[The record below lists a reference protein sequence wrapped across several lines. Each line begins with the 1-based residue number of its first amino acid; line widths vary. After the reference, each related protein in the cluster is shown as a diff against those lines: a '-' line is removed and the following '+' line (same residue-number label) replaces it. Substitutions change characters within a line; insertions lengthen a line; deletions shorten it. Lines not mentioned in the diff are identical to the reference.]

1 MILFTILVII
11 LVVMAILAV
20 AILSIGGSVFI
31 VIFADVIVCIL
42 LIVFIIKRIFFKK

>member
-1 MILFTILVII
+1 MILFTILTII

-20 AILSIGGSVFI
+20 AILSIGGGVFM

>member
-20 AILSIGGSVFI
+20 AILSIGGGIFM

-42 LIVFIIKRIFFKK
+42 LIVFIIKHIFFKK

>member
-20 AILSIGGSVFI
+20 AILSIGGGVFI
-31 VIFADVIVCIL
+31 AVFADVIVCIL

>member
-1 MILFTILVII
+1 MILFTVLVII

-20 AILSIGGSVFI
+20 AILSIGGGVFM

-42 LIVFIIKRIFFKK
+42 LIVFIIKHIFFKK